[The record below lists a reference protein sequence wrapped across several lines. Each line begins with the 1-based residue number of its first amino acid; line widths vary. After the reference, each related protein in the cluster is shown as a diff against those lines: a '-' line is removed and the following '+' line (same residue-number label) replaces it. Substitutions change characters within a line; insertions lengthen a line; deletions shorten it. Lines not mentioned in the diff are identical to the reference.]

1 LLAPDRGYRRA
12 SAAHNADPTSAVAG
26 AARAD
31 LPRPG
36 RRGRVDPAL
45 EEARSVQRTA
55 FLAFVAA
62 AVAGVS
68 GAAVLSAARGDDQS
82 SQVLDGKLP
91 VGYRD
96 WKLISVAHEAGKLND
111 LRAVLGNDAAI
122 KAYRDGTLPFPDGAI
137 IGRLAWSYV
146 PSAQNDKVFGQPQSF
161 VAGAPTNVQFM
172 VKDSRAYAATGGWG
186 FAQFD
191 AGKPTH
197 VVVQDCFACHVPAK
211 ARDYVFTS
219 YAP

>member
-1 LLAPDRGYRRA
+1 M
-12 SAAHNADPTSAVAG
+12 
-26 AARAD
+26 
-31 LPRPG
+31 
-36 RRGRVDPAL
+36 
-45 EEARSVQRTA
+45 QRTA
-55 FLAFVAA
+55 ILAIAA
-62 AVAGVS
+62 IVVAGIS
-68 GAAVLSAARGDDQS
+68 SAAVLSAARGADES
-82 SQVLDGKLP
+82 LRILGGKLP

-96 WKLISVAHEAGKLND
+96 WKLISVAHEAGNLND

-137 IGRLAWSYV
+137 IARLAWSYV
-146 PSAQNDKVFGQPQSF
+146 PSPENDKVFGQPQSF

-191 AGKPTH
+191 SGKPTH
-197 VVVQDCFACHVPAK
+197 VVVQDCFSCHVPAK

>member
-1 LLAPDRGYRRA
+1 M
-12 SAAHNADPTSAVAG
+12 
-26 AARAD
+26 
-31 LPRPG
+31 
-36 RRGRVDPAL
+36 
-45 EEARSVQRTA
+45 QRTA
-55 FLAFVAA
+55 ILAIVAIVA
-62 AVAGVS
+62 AGVS
-68 GAAVLSAARGDDQS
+68 GAAVLPAARGAGETPQI
-82 SQVLDGKLP
+82 LGGKLP
-91 VGYRD
+91 AGYRD

-122 KAYRDGTLPFPDGAI
+122 KAYRGGTLPFPDGAVI
-137 IGRLAWSYV
+137 ARLAWSYV

-191 AGKPTH
+191 AGKPTP
-197 VVVQDCFACHVPAK
+197 VVEQECFSCHVPAK